1 MSVERRVLKGG
12 GVAWRVRWRESGR
25 NRVRQFD
32 RKRDAEAFDAEVRRR
47 KRLGDLAML
56 DAGRETLADFAHD
69 WFRLYARLN
78 LAQTTLESYVFLWDR
93 YVLPRLG
100 DIELRRLTPQ
110 LIETFRSELEAAAV
124 GRASV
129 RKTLI
134 VLQSV
139 LARAV
144 VWQRIASNPVASV
157 RKPSQ
162 RRTRHVRPLAPSTIE
177 AIRVHLLG
185 RGQIRDATLV
195 SVLAYAGLRPGEA
208 LALRWSDVRE
218 RTVLVERALALGQ
231 VKDTKTGA
239 ARSVRLLKPL
249 AGDLSEWYLASQRP
263 HRDSLVFPRGDGE
276 AWSDYDW
283 RNWRK
288 RRFTGATE
296 AAGLDSVR
304 PYDLRHSFVSLLLAE
319 GASVVEIAQQAG
331 HSPTMALDTYGH
343 VIEELAGVERR
354 SAEDAIRDA
363 RNKVV
368 PLRYPQHVEPISP
381 RKRKTP
387 SLRGFSEEPT
397 PGLEPGTPSLRV
409 KCSTS

>member
-1 MSVERRVLKGG
+1 MSVERRVLSSGA
-12 GVAWRVRWRESGR
+12 VAWRVRWRESGR

-32 RKRDAEAFDAEVRRR
+32 RKRDAEAFDADVRRR

-56 DAGRETLADFAHD
+56 DAGRETLADFAQD
-69 WFRLYARLN
+69 WFRLYARPN
-78 LAQTTLESYVFLWDR
+78 LAQTTLEGYVFLWDR

-100 DIELRRLTPQ
+100 GVELRRLTPQ
-110 LIETFRSELEAAAV
+110 LIEMFRSELEGAGV
-124 GRASV
+124 GPASI

-144 VWQRIASNPVASV
+144 VWQRIGSNPVAAV

-162 RRTRHVRPLAPSTIE
+162 RRTRLVRPLAPATVE
-177 AIRVHLLG
+177 AIRAHLLG
-185 RGQIRDATLV
+185 RGQIRDATLI

-208 LALRWSDVRE
+208 LALRWSDVGE
-218 RTVLVERALALGQ
+218 RTLLVERALALGEM
-231 VKDTKTGA
+231 KETKTQA
-239 ARSVRLLKPL
+239 SRSVRLLKPL
-249 AGDLSEWYLASQRP
+249 AGDLSEWYLAARRP
-263 HRDSLVFPRGDGE
+263 DGESLVFPRRDGD

-288 RRFTGATE
+288 RRFADAAPATGLA
-296 AAGLDSVR
+296 SVR

-343 VIEELAGVERR
+343 VMDELAGAERR
-354 SAEDAIRDA
+354 SAEEAIRDA
-363 RNKVV
+363 RSKLV
-368 PLRYPQHVEPISP
+368 PLTYPQRMEAISA

-387 SLRGFSEEPT
+387 PTRGISEEPT
-397 PGLEPGTPSLRV
+397 RGFEPRTPSLRV